1 MEPSK
6 EKTPPGGH
14 RPPGD
19 TALNCP
25 TQSEHP
31 LREHGRSAYQTP
43 EPPAPCRTP
52 HSSGKPLHLTSASSR
67 AFLLYL
73 RHGLRKPNAAGVW
86 GVGHGAQNSLLAIA
100 HRILTAATPFC
111 SLLPPLAALANVPAS
126 LSAPPVLVA
135 AIPFGDAPRADFHPS
150 LAPAAAIAP
159 LCAGWPGWLMRLSA
173 TTRRARR
180 LGVPSPV
187 PRRAL
192 TRPIPPPELPSFP
205 QLRPPQGETP

>member
-52 HSSGKPLHLTSASSR
+52 HSSGKPLHLTSDYPR
-67 AFLLYL
+67 A
-73 RHGLRKPNAAGVW
+73 
-86 GVGHGAQNSLLAIA
+86 Q
-100 HRILTAATPFC
+100 
-111 SLLPPLAALANVPAS
+111 
-126 LSAPPVLVA
+126 SAPPALVA
-135 AIPFGDAPRADFHPS
+135 TFLVPRPPERIPKERPAGLSFGRFK
-150 LAPAAAIAP
+150 
-159 LCAGWPGWLMRLSA
+159 
-173 TTRRARR
+173 
-180 LGVPSPV
+180 GVPGGNTKSP
-187 PRRAL
+187 RESFLGSARGYSFDSK
-192 TRPIPPPELPSFP
+192 RISSRKPPTFVGGSP
-205 QLRPPQGETP
+205 PPQGAVYLAFDGRIKAPRCRQASLALPGQQTET

>member
-52 HSSGKPLHLTSASSR
+52 HSSGKPLNLTSSSSR

-126 LSAPPVLVA
+126 LSATGALVA
-135 AIPFGDAPRADFHPS
+135 AIPLF
-150 LAPAAAIAP
+150 
-159 LCAGWPGWLMRLSA
+159 
-173 TTRRARR
+173 
-180 LGVPSPV
+180 
-187 PRRAL
+187 
-192 TRPIPPPELPSFP
+192 
-205 QLRPPQGETP
+205 

>member
-52 HSSGKPLHLTSASSR
+52 HSSGKPLNLTSSSSR
-67 AFLLYL
+67 A
-73 RHGLRKPNAAGVW
+73 
-86 GVGHGAQNSLLAIA
+86 Q
-100 HRILTAATPFC
+100 
-111 SLLPPLAALANVPAS
+111 
-126 LSAPPVLVA
+126 SAPPALVA
-135 AIPFGDAPRADFHPS
+135 TF
-150 LAPAAAIAP
+150 L
-159 LCAGWPGWLMRLSA
+159 
-173 TTRRARR
+173 
-180 LGVPSPV
+180 V
-187 PRRAL
+187 PRPRNRFAMRQL
-192 TRPIPPPELPSFP
+192 AGVVDETSRNLP
-205 QLRPPQGETP
+205 

>member
-14 RPPGD
+14 GPPGD

-52 HSSGKPLHLTSASSR
+52 HSSGKPLNLTSSSSR

-111 SLLPPLAALANVPAS
+111 SLFPPLAALANVPAS
-126 LSAPPVLVA
+126 LSATGVVVGTG
-135 AIPFGDAPRADFHPS
+135 PF
-150 LAPAAAIAP
+150 
-159 LCAGWPGWLMRLSA
+159 
-173 TTRRARR
+173 
-180 LGVPSPV
+180 
-187 PRRAL
+187 
-192 TRPIPPPELPSFP
+192 
-205 QLRPPQGETP
+205 

>member
-6 EKTPPGGH
+6 EKKPPGG
-14 RPPGD
+14 RGPPGD

-52 HSSGKPLHLTSASSR
+52 HSSGKTLHLTSSSSR

-126 LSAPPVLVA
+126 LSAAGAIVATLPPLLTPPA
-135 AIPFGDAPRADFHPS
+135 LIPTPPS
-150 LAPAAAIAP
+150 PPPPQSLRYAPA
-159 LCAGWPGWLMRLSA
+159 GRG
-173 TTRRARR
+173 
-180 LGVPSPV
+180 G
-187 PRRAL
+187 
-192 TRPIPPPELPSFP
+192 
-205 QLRPPQGETP
+205 

>member
-6 EKTPPGGH
+6 EKTPPGGY

-52 HSSGKPLHLTSASSR
+52 HSSGKPLHLTSSSSR
-67 AFLLYL
+67 TFLLYL

-159 LCAGWPGWLMRLSA
+159 LCAGWPGWLMGPSA
-173 TTRRARR
+173 PTRRARR
-180 LGVPSPV
+180 
-187 PRRAL
+187 PRRAAPVPCRAL
-192 TRPIPPPELPSFP
+192 ALLIPAPELPGFP
-205 QLRPPQGETP
+205 QLRLPQGENP

>member
-1 MEPSK
+1 MKTDGFPPPFSFWGPKKKTAVEPSK

-52 HSSGKPLHLTSASSR
+52 HSSGKPLNLTSSSSR

-126 LSAPPVLVA
+126 LSATGVVVGTG
-135 AIPFGDAPRADFHPS
+135 PF
-150 LAPAAAIAP
+150 
-159 LCAGWPGWLMRLSA
+159 
-173 TTRRARR
+173 
-180 LGVPSPV
+180 
-187 PRRAL
+187 
-192 TRPIPPPELPSFP
+192 
-205 QLRPPQGETP
+205 